1 MDLSN
6 AFDCIPHDFLMAK
19 MEAYGFSEGFLTFL
33 YSYLK
38 RWKQSV
44 NINNVHRMFQ
54 ILLSGV
60 PQGSVLGLL
69 LFNILMNDLF
79 YFIKETQLLN
89 FTDDIT
95 IGTFLNSVDDLIT
108 DLQKEYENAI
118 DWFRSN
124 KMVINLDKFQSIIIN
139 RLGKLKDSYELL
151 IDNHKTDLE
160 NFVKLLGIEI
170 DNKLNFGKH
179 FTTVYQKAGRHL
191 NALSGIHKYNGFQE

>member
-1 MDLSN
+1 
-6 AFDCIPHDFLMAK
+6 
-19 MEAYGFSEGFLTFL
+19 
-33 YSYLK
+33 
-38 RWKQSV
+38 
-44 NINNVHRMFQ
+44 MFQ

-118 DWFRSN
+118 
-124 KMVINLDKFQSIIIN
+124 
-139 RLGKLKDSYELL
+139 G
-151 IDNHKTDLE
+151 
-160 NFVKLLGIEI
+160 
-170 DNKLNFGKH
+170 
-179 FTTVYQKAGRHL
+179 
-191 NALSGIHKYNGFQE
+191 

>member
-1 MDLSN
+1 
-6 AFDCIPHDFLMAK
+6 
-19 MEAYGFSEGFLTFL
+19 
-33 YSYLK
+33 
-38 RWKQSV
+38 
-44 NINNVHRMFQ
+44 MFQ

-118 DWFRSN
+118 D
-124 KMVINLDKFQSIIIN
+124 
-139 RLGKLKDSYELL
+139 
-151 IDNHKTDLE
+151 
-160 NFVKLLGIEI
+160 
-170 DNKLNFGKH
+170 
-179 FTTVYQKAGRHL
+179 
-191 NALSGIHKYNGFQE
+191 